1 MQLFARWL
9 KLTAVTQRI
18 WALYFQQ
25 PIGTHN
31 TVRRGAQPIVLRVH
45 IKTRILYVSP
55 RLAHIL
61 QPCYRLVTHAPLYGR
76 RQPELIKRAVI
87 VAHHVADEVIR
98 SLPRA
103 FPQRRSS
110 TAGSNPASAR
120 FVPFFRPLLHI
131 VCPCHQNGTS
141 SNDASCAGS
150 CFAAPCDGDTAETQF
165 PLRCWPSISSSQ
177 TCSLNAIILPVNAA
191 ARS

>member
-1 MQLFARWL
+1 MA
-9 KLTAVTQRI
+9 QRI
-18 WALYFQQ
+18 RTFNFYQ
-25 PIGTHN
+25 PIITN
-31 TVRRGAQPIVLRVH
+31 KPVRRCAQPVVLWMH
-45 IKTRILYVSP
+45 KKTRILYVSP

-76 RQPELIKRAVI
+76 RQAKLIKRAVI

-120 FVPFFRPLLHI
+120 FVPFFRALLHI
-131 VCPCHQNGTS
+131 VCPCHQTGTS
-141 SNDASCAGS
+141 SNAAPCAGA
-150 CFAAPCDGDTAETQF
+150 CFAAPCAGRPAGTQF
-165 PLRCWPSISSSQ
+165 PPLRW
-177 TCSLNAIILPVNAA
+177 A
-191 ARS
+191 